1 MGEPGSPAC
10 AEHGDP
16 LVCIACEQAEN
27 ARPEWQPAGDPV
39 GEPEP
44 TREDY
49 LAAVAGEPEPSEA
62 LALGQAWVS
71 RVTTSDA
78 PELSVMGAGE
88 ITTLCVQ
95 CGPDVNVDEDGCCV
109 SCGCDAMPDPATL
122 AKIRARLA
130 PPPAPAAGDVELARE
145 AGAKAVWGCS
155 GGIRT
160 FTADEIA
167 EVVLAALRR
176 VSPAAVEPHAVRQEP
191 TWQPI
196 ETAPKD
202 REVLVWKAESES
214 AIVALRKD
222 GRWVTAWA
230 HDPIEGSEWF
240 NVTHWMSLPPAPTAP
255 MAGGEQ

>member
-1 MGEPGSPAC
+1 
-10 AEHGDP
+10 
-16 LVCIACEQAEN
+16 V
-27 ARPEWQPAGDPV
+27 
-39 GEPEP
+39 
-44 TREDY
+44 
-49 LAAVAGEPEPSEA
+49 LAA
-62 LALGQAWVS
+62 LRRVS
-71 RVTTSDA
+71 
-78 PELSVMGAGE
+78 
-88 ITTLCVQ
+88 
-95 CGPDVNVDEDGCCV
+95 
-109 SCGCDAMPDPATL
+109 
-122 AKIRARLA
+122 
-130 PPPAPAAGDVELARE
+130 PAAGDVEQLEAMARE
-145 AGAKAVWGCS
+145 TCRN
-155 GGIRT
+155 IRG
-160 FTADEIA
+160 FEHLDDGTARRCHTCATI
-167 EVVLAALRR
+167 LAALRR